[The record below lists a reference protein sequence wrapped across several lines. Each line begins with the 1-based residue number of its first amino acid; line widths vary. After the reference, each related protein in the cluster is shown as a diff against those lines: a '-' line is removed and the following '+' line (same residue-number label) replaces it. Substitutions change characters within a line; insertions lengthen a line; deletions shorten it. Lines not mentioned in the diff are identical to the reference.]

1 MKIVIKATNIKL
13 TGVLEKYTI
22 EKLTGLEKFLKPV
35 FEKTQPTLH
44 IEIGKLSK
52 HHRTGN
58 IFYAEGQLFLPGKIL
73 RAVTER
79 GNLKLAVVEIK
90 DELQRQ
96 LKTYKKKE
104 MLKRQKG

>member
-13 TGVLEKYTI
+13 TDVLEKYTI

-35 FEKTQPTLH
+35 FEKTQSVMH

-73 RAVTER
+73 RAVAER
-79 GNLKLAVVEIK
+79 KNFKLAIVEIK

-96 LKTYKKKE
+96 LKHIKRKK
-104 MLKRQKG
+104 